1 MLKRTLLY
9 TEEYQLGARFTEFAG
24 WELALYYTSI
34 IQESMAVRMAAG
46 LFDISHLG
54 KIEIRG
60 SGVTQFLQYV
70 ATADIAKLPIGKG
83 AYTLFCNE
91 EGGILD
97 DEIIYRFAEN
107 DYYTVPNAAR
117 TNTIL
122 NWFKQYS
129 SPRVELHDRTDELCL
144 LALQGPN
151 SPEVLRDVFKED
163 PGAYKRYSAKTTEV
177 DGHTFTIMRSG
188 YTGEDG
194 FEIMCDPPAAK
205 HAWTIMIAAGAKPA
219 GLGARDTLRLE
230 MGFPLYGNDITE
242 GTTPLEAGLQRFV
255 SFDKGDFV
263 GRDALEKQLHTGIQ
277 KKLTGFIVNHGIARK
292 GDTMLDNIGND
303 IGTVTSGGYS
313 PILKQGIGLAYV
325 KEPASEPGTPV
336 RIKSR
341 DKLLKAYLAERPF
354 IKITR
359 QGGPYS
365 KVS

>member
-1 MLKRTLLY
+1 MLKRTPLY

-24 WELALYYTSI
+24 WELALSYTSI

-46 LFDISHLG
+46 LFDVSHLG

-60 SGVTQFLQYV
+60 SGATEFLQYV

-83 AYTLFCNE
+83 AYTLFCNQS
-91 EGGILD
+91 GGILD
-97 DEIIYRFAEN
+97 DEIIYRFGDN

-117 TNTIL
+117 KNAIL
-122 NWFKQYS
+122 TWFKKYG
-129 SPRVELHDRTDELCL
+129 SPRVELYDRTDELCL

-151 SPEVLRDVFKED
+151 SPDILRDVYKED
-163 PGAYKRYSAKTTEV
+163 PSTYKRYTAKTIKI
-177 DGHTFTIMRSG
+177 DGHNFTIMRSG
-188 YTGEDG
+188 YTGEEG
-194 FEIMCDPPAAK
+194 YEIMCDPAAAK
-205 HAWTIMIAAGAKPA
+205 HAWTILIAAGAKPA

-230 MGFPLYGNDITE
+230 VGLPLYGNDITE
-242 GTTPLEAGLQRFV
+242 ETTPLEAGLQRFV

-263 GRDALEKQLHTGIQ
+263 GRDALERQLHTGIQ

-292 GDTMLDNIGND
+292 GDTMLDNTGNE

-325 KEPASEPGTPV
+325 KEPIWEPGAPV

-341 DKLLKAYLAERPF
+341 DKLLEAYLAERPF

>member
-205 HAWTIMIAAGAKPA
+205 HAWTIMIAAGA
-219 GLGARDTLRLE
+219 
-230 MGFPLYGNDITE
+230 
-242 GTTPLEAGLQRFV
+242 
-255 SFDKGDFV
+255 GDFV